1 MFVLCVII
9 QGDIVE
15 GEYRGEG
22 VYQWPDGSKYTG
34 TFTNNRSVDPPCSVS
49 EKFVCITLII
59 SESSYTDSL
68 ECMIVCSVV

>member
-34 TFTNNRSVDPPCSVS
+34 KFTNNRSVDLPHSVS
-49 EKFVCITLII
+49 N
-59 SESSYTDSL
+59 SNHQ
-68 ECMIVCSVV
+68 